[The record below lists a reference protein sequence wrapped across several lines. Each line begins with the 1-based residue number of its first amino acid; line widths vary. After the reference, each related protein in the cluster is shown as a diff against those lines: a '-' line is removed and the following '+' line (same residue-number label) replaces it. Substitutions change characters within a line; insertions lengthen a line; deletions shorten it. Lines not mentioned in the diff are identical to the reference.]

1 MNDLRLNLSMVIDNL
16 NDFFIVLKSSDL
28 LENNLQVSKFYQNFG
43 MLFNKL
49 I

>member
-1 MNDLRLNLSMVIDNL
+1 MNDLQLNLSMVIDNS